1 MRFGVCSI
9 VRDERH
15 HILEWL
21 AFHALVGAEHFWLAV
36 NDPEGETMERRL
48 AAPIASGLVSLRL
61 MPGDAQQLTA
71 YAWGIE
77 AARDANCEWV
87 AFIDA
92 DEFLIPQVHAGLP
105 QTLEEYEAYAGVAV
119 NWVQFAA
126 KNVEHRPESVLASN
140 VWRLPLDE
148 PSNRHV
154 KLIARPGDLDAFRD
168 PHSAAFRH
176 GRFAVTQH
184 GEPVRGP
191 LAPITGTRVRLHHYF
206 LRSRE
211 DFEAKIRRGRAD
223 VPPRADGQ
231 FHRSWAEWD
240 AVTNGATEFDE
251 SAARYVPAVQDL
263 LRRWTESSPQHADTA
278 RE

>member
-1 MRFGVCSI
+1 MRFGVCAI
-9 VRDERH
+9 VRDELH

-21 AFHALVGAEHFWLAV
+21 AFHSLMGAERFWLAV
-36 NDPEGETMERRL
+36 NDPEAEPMQKRL
-48 AAPIASGLVSLRL
+48 AVPIASGIVHVRL
-61 MPGDAQQLTA
+61 MPGDAQQLAA

-77 AARDANCEWV
+77 SARDAGCEWV

-92 DEFLIPQVHAGLP
+92 DEFLIPQVHADLAR
-105 QTLEEYEAYAGVAV
+105 TLEEYEAYAGVVV

-126 KNVEHRPESVLASN
+126 KDIERRPESVLASN
-140 VWRLPLDE
+140 VWRLPLE
-148 PSNRHV
+148 NPSNQHV

-168 PHSAAFRH
+168 PHSAAFRR

-191 LAPITGTRVRLHHYF
+191 MAPITGTRVRLHHYF

-223 VPPRADGQ
+223 LPMRTDGQ
-231 FHRSWAEWD
+231 FHRSWVEWD
-240 AVTNGATEFDE
+240 TVTAGATEHDE
-251 SAARYVPAVQDL
+251 SAVRYVPAVQAL
-263 LRRWTESSPQHADTA
+263 VRRWHAGDPSSPQTSAS
-278 RE
+278 